1 MILSIKGHVEI
12 EGDIASIAAEMDGLM
27 AAFRYELKKRL
38 GKDEA
43 EATFDTIVE
52 NSKTTSE
59 FIATGMV
66 KTIHEISEEGE
77 KGEEMRI

>member
-52 NSKTTSE
+52 NSKNTSE
-59 FIATGMV
+59 LISKSSKMV
-66 KTIHEISEEGE
+66 KIIPGFSEEGE
-77 KGEEMRI
+77 